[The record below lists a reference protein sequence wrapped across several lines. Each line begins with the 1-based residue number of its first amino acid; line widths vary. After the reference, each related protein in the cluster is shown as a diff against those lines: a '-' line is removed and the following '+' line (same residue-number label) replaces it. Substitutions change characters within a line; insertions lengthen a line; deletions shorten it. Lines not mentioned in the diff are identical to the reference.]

1 MKLREAEALGILND
15 HDARVRHVYPHL
27 DDCRRHENVE
37 LARVEVRHDGFL
49 LLAPE
54 LAVHKAA
61 SHFTKHA
68 RTEFCVDLLRRRQI
82 ERFALLDERTDDVG
96 LPALFNL
103 LAHEVI
109 DAVAP
114 VRRAHEGL
122 DRHAPWRQML
132 DARDVEIAVDRQGH
146 RAWNRRRRHDEHVG
160 REVNALFERRSLF
173 DAEAMLLV
181 RHDEAER
188 GEGDRLLNQGMR
200 ADHDIDI
207 VRLDRLVRCLALL
220 LRQSSCQEQQPHG
233 QILQQFA
240 ELVEMLTRQDFRR
253 CHECSLKAVFY
264 RLDERQEGESRL
276 ARADVALHETAH
288 RQGKLHVLPNVAPRL
303 FLVLRQPKRQNLTH
317 LARKAA
323 RAEMAHALLL
333 FTTLAAQEQKPAL
346 DEVKFLENQPF
357 PREM

>member
-1 MKLREAEALGILND
+1 
-15 HDARVRHVYPHL
+15 
-27 DDCRRHENVE
+27 
-37 LARVEVRHDGFL
+37 
-49 LLAPE
+49 
-54 LAVHKAA
+54 
-61 SHFTKHA
+61 
-68 RTEFCVDLLRRRQI
+68 
-82 ERFALLDERTDDVG
+82 
-96 LPALFNL
+96 
-103 LAHEVI
+103 
-109 DAVAP
+109 
-114 VRRAHEGL
+114 
-122 DRHAPWRQML
+122 ML

-160 REVNALFERRSLF
+160 RKVSALFERRSLL

-207 VRLDRLVRCLALL
+207 VRLDRRVRRLALL
-220 LRQSSCQEQQPHG
+220 LRQSSCQEQQPHR
-233 QILQQFA
+233 QISQQFA

-253 CHECSLKAVFY
+253 CHECALKAVFH
-264 RLDERQEGESRL
+264 RLDERQEGERRL

-317 LARKAA
+317 LARKPA